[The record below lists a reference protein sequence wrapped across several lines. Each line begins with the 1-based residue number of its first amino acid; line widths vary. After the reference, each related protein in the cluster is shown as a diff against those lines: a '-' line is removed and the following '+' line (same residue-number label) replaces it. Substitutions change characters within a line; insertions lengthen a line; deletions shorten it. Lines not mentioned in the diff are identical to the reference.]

1 MSDVIGLLGL
11 GLIGRA
17 LATRLMAAGH
27 DVIGFDPGVEA
38 CAAFE
43 ALGGSVV
50 KADAVWSAPIILSAV
65 FDTAQLGDVIEA
77 APAATKAT
85 LISTSTCDP
94 DLMTGLGER
103 AKAKSITLIEAPLS
117 GTSKD
122 LAAGNA
128 VFLLGGD
135 ASTCESLQPLF
146 AALGRAQYYQG
157 ALGQGNRTKLAIN
170 LVLGLNRA
178 ALAEGLVFAE
188 ALGLEPA
195 GFLDLLQDS
204 AAASKVMPSKGPLMV
219 ARDFRPLGRI
229 AQSAKDF
236 ALIRELAAKFD
247 QHLPFAETYQ
257 RMVDDGVTQGE
268 GDLDNSGILLAIARA
283 EKNSGKEQG

>member
-1 MSDVIGLLGL
+1 MTSRIGLFGL

-17 LATRLMAAGH
+17 LATRLIAAGH
-27 DVIGFDPGVEA
+27 EVVGHDPGAEA
-38 CAAFE
+38 CAAFA
-43 ALGGSVV
+43 ALGVEVAAPGDVW
-50 KADAVWSAPIILSAV
+50 KAKTVLSAV
-65 FDTAQLGDVIEA
+65 FDTGQLGAVIDA
-77 APAATKAT
+77 APLDTGTT

-94 DLMTGLGER
+94 DLMPELADR
-103 AKAKSITLIEAPLS
+103 AEAKGITLIEAPLS

-122 LAAGNA
+122 LANGTA
-128 VFLLGGD
+128 VFLLGGPE
-135 ASTCESLQPLF
+135 AVCTKLHGVF

-157 ALGQGNRTKLAIN
+157 PIGQGNRAKLAIN

-188 ALGLEPA
+188 TLGLEPE
-195 GFLDLLQDS
+195 GFLALLQDS
-204 AAASKVMPSKGPLMV
+204 AAASAVMRSKGPLMV

-236 ALIRELAAKFD
+236 NLIRNAAGKEG

-257 RMVDDGVTQGE
+257 RMVDDGVRSGE
-268 GDLDNSGILLAIARA
+268 GDLDNSGILLAIAR
-283 EKNSGKEQG
+283 SGKK